1 MPPQRS
7 RFFLLAVSMALD
19 VAGASPP
26 TAARPLSLPDP
37 FPASVIQT
45 QELYLDVHV
54 NREQNGT
61 LVRLNLQGQTLSA
74 SASSLREIRLRLPGG
89 IAADAPSITLDQL
102 PGVRISYDPRNQR
115 LDLQVPVQMLDRP
128 TTRLRAGA
136 AGDALAVSDSSP
148 GLLLNYDLYAQQLRG
163 NRDISGYSE
172 LRLFGLGPG
181 TWSTNQTSRL
191 SSGQGGRTASSI
203 RLDSQWQLDLPGPML
218 SLSVGDQLTGA
229 LDWSRSARIGG
240 LHLSRNFSLQ
250 PYRVTTPLASFAG
263 EAVLPSTV
271 DLYINGVRQASQ
283 RVAPG
288 RFQLDSTPALSGSG
302 QAQLL
307 VTDING
313 DSRSLEFALYGA
325 PELLQPGLSDW
336 SLDIG
341 VLRKDYG
348 LRSFRYDR
356 RPLASASLRRG
367 LSDRLTLETHA
378 EVARNVRVAGVGA
391 VALLGRRAGVLDAS
405 FSGSQA
411 NGQGGNQRTLGYQ
424 WNAAGF
430 SISARTQRR
439 SRQFVDAPAHLT
451 RSLQSRR
458 SDQLFVGFGT
468 ARSGQFSLNYILRD
482 YPGSPRTRLL
492 GAGWSRSLRDHA
504 WVSAQFNRDLGRQ
517 GMDSANL
524 YVSVPLDRR
533 TQLSTSLRH
542 GADGDVLAVEAN
554 RSQPLDSG
562 GWGWRVQTRMG
573 AQRSQSTELNHLD
586 EHGRWRF
593 GVDHDNTVGTLA
605 YLQGTGSVAWFG
617 SGLHML
623 RRADDAFALVSTNG
637 MPGVPVR
644 LENRLVGSTDAHGE
658 LLVAPLRAWQRNLL
672 SIDPLALPLDV
683 QVDVVQQQVVPAA
696 RSGVRARFHLQPSQ
710 PLDLR
715 ILGPDGR
722 WLPAGTEAVVERDN
736 RSLAVTVIGHD
747 GQLYLGSA
755 PSGARLRIRHAGGEC
770 VIALPD
776 TATTAPSAPTEP
788 LQCRP

>member
-1 MPPQRS
+1 TRATQ
-7 RFFLLAVSMALD
+7 AV
-19 VAGASPP
+19 
-26 TAARPLSLPDP
+26 
-37 FPASVIQT
+37 
-45 QELYLDVHV
+45 
-54 NREQNGT
+54 
-61 LVRLNLQGQTLSA
+61 
-74 SASSLREIRLRLPGG
+74 
-89 IAADAPSITLDQL
+89 
-102 PGVRISYDPRNQR
+102 
-115 LDLQVPVQMLDRP
+115 
-128 TTRLRAGA
+128 
-136 AGDALAVSDSSP
+136 
-148 GLLLNYDLYAQQLRG
+148 
-163 NRDISGYSE
+163 
-172 LRLFGLGPG
+172 
-181 TWSTNQTSRL
+181 
-191 SSGQGGRTASSI
+191 
-203 RLDSQWQLDLPGPML
+203 
-218 SLSVGDQLTGA
+218 
-229 LDWSRSARIGG
+229 
-240 LHLSRNFSLQ
+240 
-250 PYRVTTPLASFAG
+250 
-263 EAVLPSTV
+263 
-271 DLYINGVRQASQ
+271 
-283 RVAPG
+283 
-288 RFQLDSTPALSGSG
+288 
-302 QAQLL
+302 
-307 VTDING
+307 
-313 DSRSLEFALYGA
+313 
-325 PELLQPGLSDW
+325 
-336 SLDIG
+336 
-341 VLRKDYG
+341 
-348 LRSFRYDR
+348 
-356 RPLASASLRRG
+356 
-367 LSDRLTLETHA
+367 
-378 EVARNVRVAGVGA
+378 VARTVRGAGVGGA
-391 VALLGRRAGVLDAS
+391 ARGGRRAGVLDAS

-468 ARSGQFSLNYILRD
+468 ARSGQFSLNYILQD

-715 ILGPDGR
+715 ILGPDGH

-736 RSLAVTVIGHD
+736 RRLAVTVIGHD

>member
-1 MPPQRS
+1 MLPPRS
-7 RFFLLAVSMALD
+7 LCLLLAAS
-19 VAGASPP
+19 VAVATAAAAPPAPVRPP
-26 TAARPLSLPDP
+26 TLPDAIAVTAP
-37 FPASVIQT
+37 QAL
-45 QELYLDVHV
+45 ELYLEVHI
-54 NREQNGT
+54 NREQTGT
-61 LVRLNLQGQTLSA
+61 LASFTLQGQTLSA
-74 SASSLREIRLRLPGG
+74 SASTLRQLGLRLPAGF
-89 IAADAPSITLDQL
+89 AADAPAIALDQL
-102 PGVRISYDPRNQR
+102 PGTQASYDPRNQR
-115 LDLQVPVQMLDRP
+115 LALQVPVQMLDRP
-128 TTRLRAGA
+128 ATRLRAGPP
-136 AGDALAVSDSSP
+136 GDAAEVSDSSP

-163 NRDISGYSE
+163 DRAISGYRE
-172 LRLFGLGPG
+172 LRVFGLGAG
-181 TWSTNQTSRL
+181 TWSTSQTSRL
-191 SSGQGGRTASSI
+191 SSGRAGRNTGTT
-203 RLDSQWQLDLPGPML
+203 RLDSYWQLDLPAPML

-288 RFQLDSTPALSGSG
+288 RFQLDSTPALNGSG

-313 DSRSLEFALYGA
+313 HSRSLEFALYGA

-341 VLRKDYG
+341 VLRNDYG
-348 LRSFRYDR
+348 LRSFGYDH

-367 LSDRLTLETHA
+367 LSERLTLETHA
-378 EVARNVRVAGVGA
+378 EVARNVRLAGIGA
-391 VALLGRRAGVLDAS
+391 VALLGRRGGVLDTS

-411 NGQGGNQRTLGYQ
+411 DGQRGKQRTLGYQ

-451 RSLQSRR
+451 QSLQSRR
-458 SDQLFVGFGT
+458 SDQLFVGFGS
-468 ARSGQFSLNYILRD
+468 ARSGQFSLNYILQD

-492 GAGWSRSLRDHA
+492 GAGWSRSLRGHA

-517 GMDSANL
+517 GMDSAYL

-562 GWGWRVQTRMG
+562 GWGWRVQTSMG
-573 AQRSQSTELNHLD
+573 AQRSQSAELNHLD
-586 EHGRWRF
+586 EHGRWRL
-593 GVDHDNTVGTLA
+593 GLDHDNSVGTLA

-644 LENRLVGSTDAHGE
+644 LENRLVGTTDAHGE

-672 SIDPLALPLDV
+672 SIDPLELPPDV

-710 PLDLR
+710 ALDLR
-715 ILGPDGR
+715 ILGPDGH
-722 WLPAGTEAVVERDN
+722 WLPAGTEAMVERDS
-736 RSLAVTVIGHD
+736 RILAVTVIGHE
-747 GQLYLGSA
+747 GQLYLGNA
-755 PSGARLRIRHAGGEC
+755 PSGARLRIRHADGEC
-770 VIALPD
+770 VIALPG
-776 TATTAPSAPTEP
+776 TATAAPSAPIEP